1 MQSVLKGVGP
11 GRMSFHRSI
20 ISVLVVAGCLT
31 CGSVFASFSES
42 ALTNSIVAVQ
52 VTSGRDV
59 ALQTSGF
66 VVQADRFNGY
76 IVTNAEAVAGAN
88 SLTVTVPGTGGRLVA
103 QVVRSDLS
111 NDYALLKVNG
121 LDLPALEFAR
131 EEPTSGEVVW
141 TAAKINGSELVSLSK
156 GLLRTGFKLAHD
168 QTGWYQ
174 HTASNPSSGGSVL
187 LNECGHVLGLNF
199 RNPAGDGST
208 RAVDMGT
215 MFELLAQQNIKPTVT
230 SSQCVSEVV
239 KAREKA
245 EAASEEARQAQSEA
259 IRAQEVARELERELN
274 APKLSNDGLLRQTEI
289 ARQRADEAIAAA
301 ESAKARADNTQR
313 ELEEKTLVLR
323 EETQALL
330 KAFEEERVQAEAR
343 FQDLLQS
350 QQESAESRERILL
363 AFSGALIIV
372 IGFVLFLGRVRN
384 GAGGSPR
391 TVIASRLSSGVEHV
405 GESTGNTEMHRQE
418 LAEYV
423 LDGRD
428 DDGIRYLLRI
438 SGDQLVKHSD
448 GVIIGRNPKD
458 SPYIIN
464 HADVSRKH
472 ARIKVENNRVFIED
486 LGSTNGTSVNGQS
499 IDDKG
504 LVSVSSGDQI
514 IIGSVVMKLRVMEG

>member
-11 GRMSFHRSI
+11 GRISFHRTI
-20 ISVLVVAGCLT
+20 ICVLAVAGSIT
-31 CGSVFASFSES
+31 CGSVFAAFSES
-42 ALTNSIVAVQ
+42 SLSNSIVSVQ
-52 VTSGRDV
+52 VTRGRDV
-59 ALQTSGF
+59 ARQTSGF

-76 IVTNAEAVAGAN
+76 IVTNAEAVAGAD

-131 EEPTSGEVVW
+131 QEPSSGEVVW
-141 TAAKINGSELVSLSK
+141 TAAKVSGSEKVSLSK

-174 HTASNPSSGGSVL
+174 HTASNPSTGGSVL

-199 RNPAGDGST
+199 LNPAGDGSI
-208 RAVDMGT
+208 RAVDMST
-215 MFELLAQQNIKPTVT
+215 MYELLAQQNIKPTVT
-230 SSQCVSEVV
+230 SSECVSEVV
-239 KAREKA
+239 EAREKA

-259 IRAQEVARELERELN
+259 IRAQEVARELEKELN
-274 APKLSNDGLLRQTEI
+274 ASKRSNDGLLRQTEI

-301 ESAKARADNTQR
+301 ERAKARADNTQR

-350 QQESAESRERILL
+350 QQESAESRERTLL
-363 AFSGALIIV
+363 GFSGALIIV

-384 GAGGSPR
+384 SGGAPPGP
-391 TVIASRLSSGVEHV
+391 
-405 GESTGNTEMHRQE
+405 
-418 LAEYV
+418 
-423 LDGRD
+423 
-428 DDGIRYLLRI
+428 
-438 SGDQLVKHSD
+438 
-448 GVIIGRNPKD
+448 
-458 SPYIIN
+458 
-464 HADVSRKH
+464 
-472 ARIKVENNRVFIED
+472 
-486 LGSTNGTSVNGQS
+486 
-499 IDDKG
+499 
-504 LVSVSSGDQI
+504 
-514 IIGSVVMKLRVMEG
+514 

>member
-1 MQSVLKGVGP
+1 
-11 GRMSFHRSI
+11 MSFHRPI
-20 ISVLVVAGCLT
+20 FGILVVAGVLA
-31 CGSVFASFSES
+31 CGTAMASLSETAIKTS
-42 ALTNSIVAVQ
+42 LTNSIVSVQ
-52 VTSGRDV
+52 VYKGRDV
-59 ALQTSGF
+59 ARQTSGF

-76 IVTNAEAVAGAN
+76 VVTNAEVVSGAD
-88 SLTVTVPGTGGRLVA
+88 SLTVAVPGTGGRLIA
-103 QVVRSDLS
+103 QVVRSELS

-121 LDLPALEFAR
+121 LNLPPLEFATT
-131 EEPTSGEVVW
+131 EPSSGEVVW
-141 TAAKINGSELVSLSK
+141 TAAKINGGEQISLSK

-199 RNPAGDGST
+199 LNPAGDGST
-208 RAVDMGT
+208 RAVDMST
-215 MFELLAQQNIKPTVT
+215 MDKLLSEQNIKPTVT
-230 SSQCVSEVV
+230 SSQCVSEAA
-239 KAREKA
+239 KARQKA
-245 EAASEEARQAQSEA
+245 EAASEEAR
-259 IRAQEVARELERELN
+259 RAQDEAVRAQAVARELEKALN
-274 APKLSNDGLLRQTEI
+274 ASKRSNDGLSRQTQI
-289 ARQRADEAIAAA
+289 ARERADEAIEAA
-301 ESAKARADNTQR
+301 ERAKARADNTQR

-350 QQESAESRERILL
+350 QQKSAASRERILL
-363 AFSGALIIV
+363 TFSGALVIL

-384 GAGGSPR
+384 GGAGTTPN
-391 TVIASRLSSGVEHV
+391 TVNSSRLASGFEHNPDSSGK
-405 GESTGNTEMHRQE
+405 TEMHRQE

-438 SGDQLVKHSD
+438 SGDQLVKLSG

-472 ARIKVENNRVFIED
+472 ARIKVKNSRVFIED